1 MKLQRMETPKV
12 QEVLMMIYDCRNKK
26 RPKDSVVFE
35 PADNESFAFHVP
47 EIVHMRSAGLNP
59 EGVAEFT

>member
-47 EIVHMRSAGLNP
+47 EIVHMSISRSFRLLLII
-59 EGVAEFT
+59 EC